1 VTISSG
7 REPPAGFSVDAQG
20 RLVRA
25 AAVRGRG
32 ALPDRALFA
41 EDLASLLNA
50 GLTVHESLGVMAQ
63 GMTVRREAAR
73 LSWLQ
78 SRIAQGTSLSAAL
91 AAEGE
96 AFGPVLVALVQAS
109 EQSASLAPALER
121 FASDTRRAESA
132 RGQIVSALVYP
143 LLLLAVGLAVTAFLL
158 GWVVPSFAGAIDG
171 RANGLSGT
179 AQTLL
184 AVGEVLGR
192 TRGWWLSGLVVVA
205 LGLAALLASPS
216 GRRALAER
224 AASLSALRPTLRL
237 LHASRFFATAGTLT
251 QSGLPAPTA
260 FELAAPLLLSEGR
273 AHVEKALTAL
283 RAGRPLASSLEGAVF
298 GDPVVGR
305 LLEVGQRT
313 GALPAT
319 LLRITTLLEARATRR
334 VQRLVRVFEPAL
346 MVLLGVLIGG
356 IVLLMY
362 VPLLEISSALQ

>member
-1 VTISSG
+1 MTTPSKPQ
-7 REPPAGFSVDAQG
+7 PPAGFSVDARGQ
-20 RLVRA
+20 LVRVA
-25 AAVRGRG
+25 LARGRG
-32 ALPDRALFA
+32 APPDCALFA

-50 GLTVHESLGVMAQ
+50 GLTVHEALGVMAQ
-63 GMTVRREAAR
+63 GMAVPREAAR
-73 LSWLQ
+73 LAQLQ
-78 SRIAQGTSLSAAL
+78 ARIAQGTPLSAAI

-121 FASDTRRAESA
+121 FAADTRRAEAA

-143 LLLLAVGLAVTAFLL
+143 VLLLVVGLLVTAFLL

-171 RANGLSGT
+171 RTAGLSST
-179 AQTLL
+179 AQALL
-184 AVGEVLGR
+184 AVCEVLGR
-192 TRGWWLSGLVVVA
+192 TRSAWIGAIVLLV
-205 LGLAALLASPS
+205 LGLAAVLARPA
-216 GRRALAER
+216 GRRALTEY

-251 QSGLPAPTA
+251 QAGLPAPAA
-260 FELAAPLLLSEGR
+260 FELAAPLLLSEGQAHIYR
-273 AHVEKALTAL
+273 ALSAL
-283 RAGRPLASSLEGAVF
+283 RAGRPLASSLEGPVF

-319 LLRITTLLEARATRR
+319 LLRITTLLEARAARR

-346 MVLLGVLIGG
+346 MVMLGGLIGG

-362 VPLLEISSALQ
+362 VPLLELSAALQ